1 MKNLLESGVHFG
13 HQTRR
18 WDPRMSRFIF
28 AERNGIHII
37 DLQKT
42 MLEIKKAYDI
52 IKKTVLEGK
61 HILFIGTKKQARTAI
76 QKEAEKCGQF
86 YVNHR
91 WLGGMLTNFST
102 IKQSIFRLKKID
114 KMEID
119 GTFESI
125 TKKEKLRLLKE
136 KEKLEQN
143 LGGIKNM
150 DVLPGLVF
158 IVDSKKEDI
167 AVAEARKLKIPIVA
181 IVDTNCNPNDIDY
194 PIPGNDDAIR
204 AIELFCS
211 IISKACS
218 DANNE
223 AGISIISETT
233 EKTEEDNV
241 EKMDESLI
249 EKIEIVNKDVLISEE
264 SAEEED
270 AGAKTETAEKKE
282 KKIKEEHIEK
292 KEKTVKNEKKD
303 KEEKTVKS
311 DKADKKEKED
321 KAEKKEKKEKSKD
334 DDKPEVKKK
343 AVKSDDKA
351 KVVKKKSSEK

>member
-52 IKKTVLEGK
+52 IKKTVLDGK
-61 HILFIGTKKQARTAI
+61 HVLFVGTKKQARTAI

-86 YVNHR
+86 FINHR
-91 WLGGMLTNFST
+91 WLGGMLTNFMT
-102 IKQSIFRLKKID
+102 IKQSIFRLKKIE

-119 GTFESI
+119 GTFDSI
-125 TKKEKLRLLKE
+125 PKKEKLRLLKE

-150 DVLPGLVF
+150 DDLPGLIF
-158 IVDSKKEDI
+158 IVDSKKESI

-211 IISKACS
+211 IISKACT

-223 AGISIISETT
+223 AGINIISETT
-233 EKTEEDNV
+233 EKSDEENI

-249 EKIEIVNKDVLISEE
+249 DKIDIINKDEEISDEYQSDEEETEKTVKIEKEPVEE
-264 SAEEED
+264 
-270 AGAKTETAEKKE
+270 KAEKKEKSDKNE
-282 KKIKEEHIEK
+282 KKIKEEKLE
-292 KEKTVKNEKKD
+292 
-303 KEEKTVKS
+303 
-311 DKADKKEKED
+311 
-321 KAEKKEKKEKSKD
+321 KAEKKEKKEKEEKE
-334 DDKPEVKKK
+334 DKLVKKEKSK
-343 AVKSDDKA
+343 ASDKTETKKKTVKSDDKA
-351 KVVKKKSSEK
+351 KTAKKKSSEK

>member
-42 MLEIKKAYDI
+42 MVEIKKSYEM
-52 IKKTVLEGK
+52 IKKTVLDGK
-61 HILFIGTKKQARTAI
+61 SVLFVGTKKQARAAI

-86 YVNHR
+86 YINNR
-91 WLGGMLTNFST
+91 WLGGMLTNFTT
-102 IKQSIFRLKKID
+102 IKQSIFRLKKIE

-119 GTFESI
+119 GTFDSI
-125 TKKEKLRLLKE
+125 PKKEKLRLLKE
-136 KEKLEQN
+136 KQKLEQN

-150 DVLPGLVF
+150 DGLPGLIF
-158 IVDSKKEDI
+158 IVDSKKEAI
-167 AVAEARKLKIPIVA
+167 AVTEARKLNIPIVA

-211 IISKACS
+211 IISNACT

-223 AGISIISETT
+223 AGISMISESGDKAIID
-233 EKTEEDNV
+233 ESI

-249 EKIEIVNKDVLISEE
+249 GDIKIKDKEKEPEETEGAEFNFKNEDVEQKDVKKKPSTKKPKKDE
-264 SAEEED
+264 
-270 AGAKTETAEKKE
+270 AEKK
-282 KKIKEEHIEK
+282 
-292 KEKTVKNEKKD
+292 D
-303 KEEKTVKS
+303 
-311 DKADKKEKED
+311 
-321 KAEKKEKKEKSKD
+321 
-334 DDKPEVKKK
+334 
-343 AVKSDDKA
+343 
-351 KVVKKKSSEK
+351 SE

>member
-52 IKKTVLEGK
+52 IKKTVLDGK
-61 HILFIGTKKQARTAI
+61 HVLFVGTKKQARTAI

-119 GTFESI
+119 GTFDSI
-125 TKKEKLRLLKE
+125 PKKEKLRLLKE

-150 DVLPGLVF
+150 DVLPGLIF
-158 IVDSKKEDI
+158 IVDSKKETI

-211 IISKACS
+211 IISKSCI

-233 EKTEEDNV
+233 EKTEEENV
-241 EKMDESLI
+241 EKMDEKLI
-249 EKIEIVNKDVLISEE
+249 EKIDIINKDEIISEE
-264 SAEEED
+264 SDKEP
-270 AGAKTETAEKKE
+270 KTDKAVKKV
-282 KKIKEEHIEK
+282 KEEKEEK
-292 KEKTVKNEKKD
+292 EENKEKTVKNEKKV
-303 KEEKTVKS
+303 KEEKTEKT
-311 DKADKKEKED
+311 DKKEKKE
-321 KAEKKEKKEKSKD
+321 KVEKIEKKEKKEKLKD
-334 DDKPEVKKK
+334 NEKAESKKK
-343 AVKSDDKA
+343 AVKIEEKSKT
-351 KVVKKKSSEK
+351 VKKKTSEKK